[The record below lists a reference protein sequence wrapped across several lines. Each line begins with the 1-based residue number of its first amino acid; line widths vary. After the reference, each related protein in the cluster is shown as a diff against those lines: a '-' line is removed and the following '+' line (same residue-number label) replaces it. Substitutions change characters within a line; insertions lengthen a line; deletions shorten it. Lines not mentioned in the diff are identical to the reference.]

1 MAAWRLAFLNFWH
14 INGHP
19 SPNRKQNKKSQK
31 KQRTYFSHH
40 TSTLSTHKFESQPT
54 MAEAAP
60 AGAAADLKSGPF
72 GVLYDAV
79 KGNTQ
84 ILVNV
89 RNNHKILARVKA

>member
-1 MAAWRLAFLNFWH
+1 
-14 INGHP
+14 
-19 SPNRKQNKKSQK
+19 
-31 KQRTYFSHH
+31 
-40 TSTLSTHKFESQPT
+40 

-60 AGAAADLKSGPF
+60 AGAGAAASDLKSGPF

-84 ILVNV
+84 VLVNV

>member
-1 MAAWRLAFLNFWH
+1 
-14 INGHP
+14 
-19 SPNRKQNKKSQK
+19 
-31 KQRTYFSHH
+31 
-40 TSTLSTHKFESQPT
+40 

-60 AGAAADLKSGPF
+60 AGAGAATDLKSGPF

>member
-1 MAAWRLAFLNFWH
+1 
-14 INGHP
+14 
-19 SPNRKQNKKSQK
+19 
-31 KQRTYFSHH
+31 
-40 TSTLSTHKFESQPT
+40 

-60 AGAAADLKSGPF
+60 ASDRKSGTF

>member
-1 MAAWRLAFLNFWH
+1 MHASPSLNFWH
-14 INGHP
+14 INGNPHQTA
-19 SPNRKQNKKSQK
+19 KQTAETNAGKAPHQFLSLT
-31 KQRTYFSHH
+31 RHRH
-40 TSTLSTHKFESQPT
+40 TSTAK

-60 AGAAADLKSGPF
+60 AGAGAAASDLKSGPF

-84 ILVNV
+84 VLVNV

>member
-1 MAAWRLAFLNFWH
+1 MMRITYPTNLTCF
-14 INGHP
+14 
-19 SPNRKQNKKSQK
+19 SST
-31 KQRTYFSHH
+31 QR
-40 TSTLSTHKFESQPT
+40 QAT
-54 MAEAAP
+54 MADAAP
-60 AGAAADLKSGPF
+60 SGETADLKSGPF